1 MAQQTGASR
10 QHIVPNRTNFL
21 VFAVLIV
28 LLVVTVVAAQF
39 NLGVFNIVIAL
50 TIAIFK
56 ALLIILYFM
65 HVRYSTRLAWVFA
78 GAGFVWL
85 AILIGLTLND
95 YVSRGWFAL
104 PPPPLDAPVSQP

>member
-1 MAQQTGASR
+1 
-10 QHIVPNRTNFL
+10 

-95 YVSRGWFAL
+95 YASRGWFGL
-104 PPPPLDAPVSQP
+104 PPPPLDSPVSQP